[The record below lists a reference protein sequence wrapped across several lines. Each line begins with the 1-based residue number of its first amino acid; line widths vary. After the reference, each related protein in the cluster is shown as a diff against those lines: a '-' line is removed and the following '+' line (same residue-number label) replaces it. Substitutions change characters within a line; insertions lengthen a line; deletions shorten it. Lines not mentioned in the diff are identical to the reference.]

1 LFPIPTI
8 DKADVIF
15 LKDRVEKG
23 EYKPVIDSYYK
34 LEQIVEPY
42 KYLEAGQKTGNVVL
56 KIVE

>member
-1 LFPIPTI
+1 MFPIPAI

-15 LKDRVEKG
+15 LKDRIEKG

-34 LEQIVEPY
+34 FDQIVEAY
-42 KYLEAGQKTGNVVL
+42 KYVETWQKTGNVVL